1 MNASSLVS
9 DGLWESIER
18 LLPKEVSKP
27 KGGRLR
33 VPDRAALAGIDFV
46 LRTWCPWR
54 LLPKELGCGSGWTC
68 WRRLRDWQAAGVRQR
83 LHETLLNWLGNEAAI
98 DWSRASA
105 DTLSIRANRGASGPD
120 RTPSTAAN
128 SAPSTTSWWIGMAS
142 RSRSASQQP
151 MLTMPLSCSH
161 SSMPSHPLSAH
172 AGRRV
177 ARGSVQPSC
186 TPTKPTTPPTC
197 DVLCVPEGS
206 PRASRA
212 AGSIRA
218 SDSGDTGG
226 WSSAPT
232 PGCLAAAGS
241 ASATSRGRMCSRAAA
256 PGVCLDLPPVPGL
269 GRGTCFV
276 DGPPQPPGSR

>member
-105 DTLSIRANRGASGPD
+105 DTLSIRANRGGERAGPNSVD
-120 RTPSTAAN
+120 RGKLGSKYHLVVDRHGIPFAFRLSAANAHDATQLLPLIDAIPPIVGPRRTPGRPRKRPAKLHADKAYDASDLRRSLRARRITPRIARRGID
-128 SAPSTTSWWIGMAS
+128 SSERLGRYRWVVERTYSWLLG
-142 RSRSASQQP
+142 
-151 MLTMPLSCSH
+151 C
-161 SSMPSHPLSAH
+161 
-172 AGRRV
+172 RRLGV
-177 ARGSVQPSC
+177 RYERRA
-186 TPTKPTTPPTC
+186 
-197 DVLCVPEGS
+197 DVLQGCCTWRVP
-206 PRASRA
+206 
-212 AGSIRA
+212 
-218 SDSGDTGG
+218 
-226 WSSAPT
+226 
-232 PGCLAAAGS
+232 
-241 ASATSRGRMCSRAAA
+241 
-256 PGVCLDLPPVPGL
+256 
-269 GRGTCFV
+269 
-276 DGPPQPPGSR
+276 